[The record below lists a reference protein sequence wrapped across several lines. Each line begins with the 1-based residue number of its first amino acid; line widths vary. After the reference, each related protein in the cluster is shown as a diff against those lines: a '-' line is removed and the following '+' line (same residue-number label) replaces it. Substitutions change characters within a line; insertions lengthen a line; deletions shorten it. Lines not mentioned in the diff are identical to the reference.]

1 MNMEQKFCQS
11 CGMPLTDKDKGI
23 NADGSRNDDYCNYCY
38 MDGRFT
44 QDFTME
50 QMIEHCARF
59 TDDINKW
66 SGENMTV
73 EQAKEMMRQFYP
85 NLKRWKNKYEILLYG
100 FIRVRYKQSPKFLRK
115 HIRVGSLSK
124 LWTKYPVLLR
134 SGFTAEFRLA
144 YWRTQR
150 KSS

>member
-59 TDDINKW
+59 TDDINKL

-85 NLKRWKNKYEILLYG
+85 NLKRWKK
-100 FIRVRYKQSPKFLRK
+100 
-115 HIRVGSLSK
+115 
-124 LWTKYPVLLR
+124 
-134 SGFTAEFRLA
+134 
-144 YWRTQR
+144 
-150 KSS
+150 